1 MPHAL
6 SSRQLP
12 TADLPDSNGA
22 NMTEQTSE
30 QLELL
35 LGAVVIFAFAIWI
48 IVLTSPIP
56 LW

>member
-1 MPHAL
+1 
-6 SSRQLP
+6 
-12 TADLPDSNGA
+12 
-22 NMTEQTSE
+22 MTEQTSE